1 MFNPDEQKFE
11 VKPPRVSDRP
21 ARRVPKQ
28 ISEQTPSPWLASTSS
43 DPSGSRS
50 SVRKK
55 VDRIVGIILPL
66 LGILALIGIGLLIA
80 SFISGVYR
88 S

>member
-1 MFNPDEQKFE
+1 MFDPNGQDFE

-21 ARRVPKQ
+21 SRRSPKQ
-28 ISEQTPSPWLASTSS
+28 ISDQTTSPWLASTSS
-43 DPSGSRS
+43 DASGSRT

-66 LGILALIGIGLLIA
+66 LGILALIGIGLSIA
-80 SFISGVYR
+80 YFIAGVYN